1 MALISG
7 INTMLGVDRAWPV
20 LPFAAAA
27 LFVVWAMLG

>member
-7 INTMLGVDRAWPV
+7 INTMLGVDQAWPI

-27 LFVVWAMLG
+27 LFVVYAMLG